1 MGWGF
6 LVLSSEVTENS
17 QEYQIPFAYRYKLGF
32 PFCRVFPNFALNEFK
47 RMSPVIATLLIPFL
61 GTALGSAFVFFMK
74 HDMPSVVQKVL
85 LGFASGVMVAASVWS
100 LIIPSIEMGNGA
112 SAVVPPAIGLL
123 AGFAFL
129 LLIDY
134 ITPHIHPAGGP
145 EGPKSRLSRTTK
157 LALAVTI
164 HNFPEGMAVG
174 VALAGALTADFNMA
188 GALALSLGI
197 AIQNV
202 PEGAI
207 ISMPLRAEGNSR
219 LKAFGIGALSG
230 IVEPIGGALVLLLAT
245 SILGIMPYMLAFA
258 AGAMLYV
265 VVEELVP
272 EYSQGKHSNIGTIGF
287 ALGFVLMMVLDVVL
301 G

>member
-1 MGWGF
+1 M
-6 LVLSSEVTENS
+6 NN
-17 QEYQIPFAYRYKLGF
+17 A
-32 PFCRVFPNFALNEFK
+32 
-47 RMSPVIATLLIPFL
+47 VIWALLIPFA
-61 GTALGSAFVFFMK
+61 GTALGSSFVFLMRK
-74 HDMPSVVQKVL
+74 EMPERLQKIL

-100 LIIPSIEMGNGA
+100 LLIPAMEMGADRGA
-112 SAVVPPAIGLL
+112 LSVLPATAGLL

-129 LLIDY
+129 LLIDHV
-134 ITPHIHPAGGP
+134 TPHLHPVGGP
-145 EGPKSRLSRTTK
+145 EGPKSHLSKTAM

-174 VALAGALTADFNMA
+174 VAIAGAMNADVSMSVA

-207 ISMPLRAEGNSR
+207 ISMPLRAAGNSR
-219 LKAFGIGALSG
+219 MRSFAIGALSG
-230 IVEPIGGALVLLLAT
+230 IVEPVGAVLVLLLASVVT
-245 SILGIMPYMLAFA
+245 PAMPFLLSFA

-265 VVEELVP
+265 VIEELVP
-272 EYSQGKHSNIGTIGF
+272 EASQGAHSNIGTIGF
-287 ALGFVLMMVLDVVL
+287 ALGFALMMVLDVVL

>member
-1 MGWGF
+1 MNAI
-6 LVLSSEVTENS
+6 L
-17 QEYQIPFAYRYKLGF
+17 A
-32 PFCRVFPNFALNEFK
+32 A
-47 RMSPVIATLLIPFL
+47 LLIPFL

-74 HDMPSVVQKVL
+74 REMPDLLQKIL

-100 LIIPSIEMGNGA
+100 LLIPGMEMGG
-112 SAVVPPAIGLL
+112 VWPVTIGLL
-123 AGFAFL
+123 GGFAFL
-129 LLIDY
+129 LLIDHV
-134 ITPHIHPAGGP
+134 TPHIHPVGGP
-145 EGPKSRLSRTTK
+145 EGPKSRLSKTTM

-164 HNFPEGMAVG
+164 HNLPEGMAVG
-174 VALAGALTADFNMA
+174 VAIAGALSEGAGITVA

-207 ISMPLRAEGNSR
+207 ISMPLRAAGNSR
-219 LKAFGIGALSG
+219 WKAFGVGALSG
-230 IVEPIGGALVLLLAT
+230 IVEPIGGALVILLAALVT
-245 SILGIMPYMLAFA
+245 PMMPYLLAFA

-272 EYSQGKHSNIGTIGF
+272 EASQGNHSNIGTVGF
-287 ALGFVLMMVLDVVL
+287 ALGFALMMVLDVVM